1 MISQFTPTPSEFR
14 ELARQG
20 NLVPVF
26 TELIADAE
34 TPVGAFAKLDDGGY
48 TFLFESVEKSEQ
60 TGRYSFVIVGPRAVM
75 ESNGPTVSITE
86 NGITRCFK
94 TQHDP
99 LADLEELMSRYR
111 YAPLPDEPPELRAR
125 FAGGAVGFLGYEMVR
140 FFEPSVSAVERD
152 ELGLPESLFVI
163 AETVLIFDHL
173 KRRLRIVANALIED
187 DAEAAYA
194 RAVKTIT
201 DIAAKLARPSQL
213 PLFPITPPPAP
224 ANTTSNTTREEY
236 MSMVTRGQEY
246 IRAGDVFQFV
256 PSQRFATDYT
266 GDPLTLYRALRL
278 VNPSPYMFCMNFPA
292 TASRTG
298 FSLVGSSPEVHVRAV
313 NGKIE
318 IRPIAG
324 TRKRGATP
332 EEDEA
337 NAADL
342 LADPKERAEHL
353 MLVDLARND
362 VGRASEFASVK
373 VNDFMIIERYS
384 HVMHIVS
391 NVEGR
396 LRPDRNAYDV
406 MRATFPA
413 GTVSGSPK
421 VRAMQVI
428 AEFEKS
434 KRGVYA
440 GAVGYFGFDGNSDS
454 CIALRTVV
462 LKNGKAYVQAGAGI
476 VADSTPKGEYNETVS
491 KAMGMMA
498 AIARAKEAH
507 AP

>member
-1 MISQFTPTPSEFR
+1 MISQFTPTPAEFR
-14 ELARQG
+14 ELAKQG

-48 TFLFESVEKSEQ
+48 TFLFESVEKNAQ
-60 TGRYSFVIVGPRAVM
+60 TGRYSFVIVGPRLVM
-75 ESNGPTVSITE
+75 ESNGRTVSVTE
-86 NGITRCFK
+86 NGATRTFQ
-94 TQHDP
+94 TQRDP
-99 LADLEELMSRYR
+99 LADLEELMARYR
-111 YAPLPDEPPELRAR
+111 YVPLADEPAELRAR
-125 FAGGAVGFLGYEMVR
+125 FAGGAVGFLGYDMVR
-140 FFEPSVSAVERD
+140 FFEPTVPATAKD
-152 ELGLPESLFVI
+152 ELGLPESLFVL
-163 AETVLIFDHL
+163 AENVLIFDHRT
-173 KRRLRIVANALIED
+173 RRLRIVANAFIEGD
-187 DAEAAYA
+187 TDAAYA
-194 RAVKTIT
+194 RAIKTIS
-201 DIAAKLARPSQL
+201 DIAARLAKPAQL
-213 PLFPITPPPAP
+213 APFPITPPPAP
-224 ANTTSNTTREEY
+224 ASATSNTTREEY

-256 PSQRFATDYT
+256 PSQRFETEYT
-266 GDPLTLYRALRL
+266 GDPLTLYRALRF
-278 VNPSPYMFCMNFPA
+278 VNPSPYMFCMNFA
-292 TASRTG
+292 GR

-324 TRKRGATP
+324 TRKRGATSA
-332 EEDEA
+332 EDDA

-362 VGRASEFASVK
+362 VGRASEFASVR
-373 VNDFMIIERYS
+373 VTDFMIIERYS

-396 LRPDRNAYDV
+396 LRPDRTAYDV

-421 VRAMQVI
+421 VRAMQII

-462 LKNGKAYVQAGAGI
+462 LKDGKAYVQAGAGV
-476 VADSTPKGEYNETVS
+476 VADSTPEGEYNETVS

-498 AIARAKEAH
+498 AIARAKA
-507 AP
+507 AQ

>member
-1 MISQFTPTPSEFR
+1 MTTHFTPDLATFR
-14 ELARQG
+14 TLAQQG
-20 NLVPVF
+20 NLIPVY

-34 TPVGAFAKLDDGGY
+34 TPVSAFAKLDDGGY

-60 TGRYSFVIVGPRAVM
+60 TGRFSFLIVNPHTVL
-75 ESNGPTVSITE
+75 ESHGRTVRVTRGAATE
-86 NGITRCFK
+86 EFESKR
-94 TQHDP
+94 DP
-99 LADLEELMSRYR
+99 LADLEAIMAQYR
-111 YAPLPDEPPELRAR
+111 AVPLPNEPVDLHAR
-125 FAGGAVGFLGYEMVR
+125 FSGGAVGFLGYDMVR
-140 FFEPSVSAVERD
+140 FFEPTVPPPSKD

-163 AETVLIFDHL
+163 ADTLIIFDHL
-173 KRRLRIVANALIED
+173 KRRLRVVVNAHVEED
-187 DAEAAYA
+187 VDTAYA
-194 RAVKTIT
+194 
-201 DIAAKLARPSQL
+201 AAIQRIEQLLARLAQPLQL
-213 PLFPITPPPAP
+213 PPFPITPAPKPAE
-224 ANTTSNTTREEY
+224 ASSNTTREEY
-236 MSMVTRGQEY
+236 MGMVTRGQEY

-256 PSQRFATDYT
+256 PSQRFEANYS
-266 GDPLTLYRALRL
+266 GDPLTLYRALRF
-278 VNPSPYMFCMNFPA
+278 VNPSPYMFCMNFA
-292 TASRTG
+292 GR
-298 FSLVGSSPEVHVRAV
+298 FSLVGSSPEVHVRAI
-313 NGKIE
+313 NRKIE

-324 TRKRGATP
+324 TRRRGATP

-337 NAADL
+337 NAQDL

-362 VGRASEFASVK
+362 VGRASEYGSVK

-396 LRPDRNAYDV
+396 LRPDRSAYDV

-421 VRAMQVI
+421 VRAMQI
-428 AEFEKS
+428 INEFEKS

-462 LKNGKAYVQAGAGI
+462 LKDGKAYVQAGAGV
-476 VADSTPKGEYNETVS
+476 VADSTPEGEYNETVN

-498 AIARAKEAH
+498 AIARAQSV
-507 AP
+507 APVSATH

>member
-1 MISQFTPTPSEFR
+1 MTTHFTPDLAAFR
-14 ELARQG
+14 ELAKHG
-20 NLVPVF
+20 NVVPVF
-26 TELIADAE
+26 TEMIADAE

-60 TGRYSFVIVGPRAVM
+60 TGRYSFVIVAPHIVM
-75 ESNGPTVSITE
+75 ESHGRTVTITE
-86 NGITRCFK
+86 NGATRSFETK
-94 TQHDP
+94 RDP
-99 LADLEELMSRYR
+99 LADLEALMAGYR
-111 YAPLPDEPPELRAR
+111 YVPLPDELPEFRAR

-140 FFEPSVSAVERD
+140 FFEPTVPAVERD

-163 AETVLIFDHL
+163 ADTVLIFDHL
-173 KRRLRIVANALIED
+173 KRRLRIVANAHIT
-187 DAEAAYA
+187 AGAAAAYA
-194 RAVKTIT
+194 AATKTIA
-201 DIAAKLARPSQL
+201 DIAAKLAKPNQL
-213 PLFPITPPPAP
+213 PPFPITPPPAP
-224 ANTTSNTTREEY
+224 ATATSNTTREEY
-236 MSMVTRGQEY
+236 MGMVTRGQEY

-256 PSQRFATDYT
+256 PSQRFSTDYT
-266 GDPLTLYRALRL
+266 GDPLTLYRALRF
-278 VNPSPYMFCMNFPA
+278 VNPSPYMFCMKFPA
-292 TASRTG
+292 AAGRTA

-332 EEDEA
+332 DEDDE

-342 LADPKERAEHL
+342 IADPKERAEHL

-396 LRPDRNAYDV
+396 LRADRTAYDV

-462 LKNGKAYVQAGAGI
+462 VKDGQAHVQAGAGV
-476 VADSTPKGEYNETVS
+476 VADSTPEGEYNETVN

-498 AIARAKEAH
+498 AIARAKGVA
-507 AP
+507 